1 MQPDLFAL
9 ELVDGHLF
17 LHLDLG
23 SGPLKVKAP
32 KKRLAD
38 GTWHELSVSRAG
50 REGRI
55 TIDGASAE
63 FNTPG
68 EYSLPPAPA
77 SALRFRSP

>member
-1 MQPDLFAL
+1 MCPQPDLFAL

-38 GTWHELSVSRAG
+38 GAWHELSVSRAG

-63 FNTPG
+63 FTTPG
-68 EYSLPPAPA
+68 EANVA
-77 SALRFRSP
+77 STYTSTSVRE